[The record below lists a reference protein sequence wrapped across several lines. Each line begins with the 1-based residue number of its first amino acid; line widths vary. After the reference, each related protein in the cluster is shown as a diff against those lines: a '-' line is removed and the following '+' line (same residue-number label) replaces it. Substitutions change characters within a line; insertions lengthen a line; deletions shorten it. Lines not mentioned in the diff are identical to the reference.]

1 MTFKWTSSS
10 SAGVVM
16 AEPQWLAMPAFAI
29 TTSRCVMECL
39 ERLATAVARSVVE
52 RESIFTMMI
61 LLLEA
66 GTMALRAAL
75 LVVSRTPAT
84 IILLAR

>member
-1 MTFKWTSSS
+1 
-10 SAGVVM
+10 V
-16 AEPQWLAMPAFAI
+16 I
-29 TTSRCVMECL
+29 DCL
-39 ERLATAVARSVVE
+39 ERLATAVAGSMVE

-84 IILLAR
+84 MILLAR